1 MQQGEYRSSSSSE
14 GSAGSAAAAAAAA
27 AAMAP
32 LAAAAAAV
40 VAKEEH
46 NVTVAVA
53 PPIPMAMAMPLQQQQ
68 PRKQYRGVRMRKWGK
83 WVAEIREPHK
93 RTRIW
98 LGSYAT
104 PVAAARAYDTAVFY
118 LRGRSAR
125 LNFPDE
131 ISALALSS
139 PEAAE
144 AGAAGGEMAGELG
157 DGGALSAASIRKK
170 AIEVGSRVDALQTG
184 MTTMVAAPTH
194 QRERQ
199 RLHHH
204 HHAEPHGEELHRHV
218 KQQRTAWNGRA
229 KNPDLNQ
236 APSPD
241 TSDAE

>member
-1 MQQGEYRSSSSSE
+1 MQGEYRSSSSSE
-14 GSAGSAAAAAAAA
+14 DSAGSASAAAAAAA

-40 VAKEEH
+40 AAKEEH
-46 NVTVAVA
+46 GVTVAVA
-53 PPIPMAMAMPLQQQQ
+53 PPMALTPLQQQQ
-68 PRKQYRGVRMRKWGK
+68 PRRQYRGVRMRKWGK

-131 ISALALSS
+131 ISALALS
-139 PEAAE
+139 PPPE
-144 AGAAGGEMAGELG
+144 AGAAGELEADG
-157 DGGALSAASIRKK
+157 GGALSAASIRKK

-184 MTTMVAAPTH
+184 MTMVASAPTHH
-194 QRERQ
+194 QRERP
-199 RLHHH
+199 RHHLHH
-204 HHAEPHGEELHRHV
+204 PQQPRDEELLHLHHQ

-236 APSPD
+236 APDPD
-241 TSDAE
+241 SSDDAE

>member
-1 MQQGEYRSSSSSE
+1 MQGEYRSSSE
-14 GSAGSAAAAAAAA
+14 DSAASAAAAAA

-40 VAKEEH
+40 AAKEEH
-46 NVTVAVA
+46 AA
-53 PPIPMAMAMPLQQQQ
+53 AAAAAALPLQQQQ
-68 PRKQYRGVRMRKWGK
+68 PRRQYRGVRMRKWGK

-125 LNFPDE
+125 LNFPEE
-131 ISALALSS
+131 ISSLASLS
-139 PEAAE
+139 E
-144 AGAAGGEMAGELG
+144 GGGAGEPREP
-157 DGGALSAASIRKK
+157 DGGTLSAASIRKK

-184 MTTMVAAPTH
+184 MMVAPTH
-194 QRERQ
+194 HRERQ
-199 RLHHH
+199 KHHQHHH
-204 HHAEPHGEELHRHV
+204 HHPQLQPPGEEQHHEQ
-218 KQQRTAWNGRA
+218 KQQRTAWSGRA

-236 APSPD
+236 APSPES
-241 TSDAE
+241 SDAE

>member
-1 MQQGEYRSSSSSE
+1 MQGEYRSSSSSE
-14 GSAGSAAAAAAAA
+14 DSAGSAAAEAA

-40 VAKEEH
+40 AAKEELG
-46 NVTVAVA
+46 VTVAVA
-53 PPIPMAMAMPLQQQQ
+53 PPMALAPLQQQQ

-131 ISALALSS
+131 ISALAL
-139 PEAAE
+139 AAPASE
-144 AGAAGGEMAGELG
+144 AGAGEYEA
-157 DGGALSAASIRKK
+157 DGGALSAATIRKK

-184 MTTMVAAPTH
+184 MTMVAASPTH
-194 QRERQ
+194 HHRERPRQ
-199 RLHHH
+199 HLSQPRDEELLHHQ
-204 HHAEPHGEELHRHV
+204 
-218 KQQRTAWNGRA
+218 KQQRTAWNGRV
-229 KNPDLNQ
+229 KNPDLNR

-241 TSDAE
+241 SSDAE